1 MSVVWKNHRAL
12 LIVGS
17 LIATFVVLAACVAPS
32 APAPAA
38 PTAAAP
44 VAAAPTA
51 APVAASKPT
60 EKPKVGMLWDTTHAE
75 RRVRIA
81 NLIQDRAKQ
90 DGWEPVFQSANN
102 DDKLQTTQAEAMI
115 SQGVKLLVISPV
127 NMDTSSAIVKSA
139 KEAGIPVIAFDRL
152 IKSSTPDVFI
162 GFDNDVIGD
171 VIAKYAVEKVPKGNY
186 ALINGDQADNNAVVY
201 RDGFLRVLKPYIDK
215 GDIKIVYDQYSAGWD
230 GAVALKHAEN
240 ALTEQKNDI
249 KAFLSQY
256 DGLSNGIIEALKEQ
270 GLVGKVMVTGQDA
283 ELPALQRIVA
293 GEQNMTVWKSSEEMA
308 KLGADVIKM
317 MLDGKTPPAD
327 RKLNNGTADIPAIL
341 LPVTVVDKD
350 NMMKTVIAA
359 GARTMDEVYANIPK
373 DQWPK
378 Q

>member
-1 MSVVWKNHRAL
+1 MSTDRKNQRVL

-17 LIATFVVLAACVAPS
+17 LIAALVMLAACAAPS

-38 PTAAAP
+38 PTAPAP
-44 VAAAPTA
+44 SVAAPTV
-51 APVAASKPT
+51 APAKPA

-81 NLIQDRAKQ
+81 NLIQERAKQ

-127 NMDTSSAIVKSA
+127 NMDTSSAIVDAA
-139 KEAGIPVIAFDRL
+139 KKAGIPVIAFDRL
-152 IKSSTPDVFI
+152 IKNSTPDVFI

-201 RDGFLRVLKPYIDK
+201 RDGFLRVLKPYLDK
-215 GDIKIVYDQYSAGWD
+215 GDIKIIYDQYSAGWD

-249 KAFLSQY
+249 QAFLSQY
-256 DGLSNGIIEALKEQ
+256 DGLSNGIIQALKEQ
-270 GLVGKVMVTGQDA
+270 DLVGKVLVTGQDA

-293 GEQNMTVWKSSEEMA
+293 GEQAMTVWKSSEEMA

-317 MLDGKTPPAD
+317 MLEGKTPPAD

-350 NMMKTVIAA
+350 NMVKTVIAA

>member
-1 MSVVWKNHRAL
+1 MSTDRKNQRVL

-17 LIATFVVLAACVAPS
+17 LIAALVMLAACAAPS

-38 PTAAAP
+38 PTAPAP
-44 VAAAPTA
+44 SVAAPTV
-51 APVAASKPT
+51 APAKPA

-81 NLIQDRAKQ
+81 NLIQERAKQ

-127 NMDTSSAIVKSA
+127 NMDTSSAIVDAA
-139 KEAGIPVIAFDRL
+139 KKAGIPVIAFDRL
-152 IKSSTPDVFI
+152 IKNSTPDVFI

-201 RDGFLRVLKPYIDK
+201 RDGFLRVLKPYLDK
-215 GDIKIVYDQYSAGWD
+215 GDIKIIYDQYSAGWD

-249 KAFLSQY
+249 QAFLSQY
-256 DGLSNGIIEALKEQ
+256 DGLSNGIIQALKEQ
-270 GLVGKVMVTGQDA
+270 DLVGKVLVTGQDA

-293 GEQNMTVWKSSEEMA
+293 GEQAMTVWKSSEEMA
-308 KLGADVIKM
+308 TLGADVIKM